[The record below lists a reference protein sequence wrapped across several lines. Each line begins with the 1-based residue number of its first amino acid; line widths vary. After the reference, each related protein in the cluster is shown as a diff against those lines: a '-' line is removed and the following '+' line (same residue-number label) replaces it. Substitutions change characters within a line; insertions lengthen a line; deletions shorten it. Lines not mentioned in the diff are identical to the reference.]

1 MRQFKLNASLSLTGT
16 VLIDLEAELSC
27 DAAVFVL
34 RLLQLDHFLRTETV
48 RAVGMRFEARLDLL
62 FVLPLGDL
70 CRLDC
75 ARGTWV
81 LELWDHVHLILLGLF
96 NLYLHVDG
104 VLGA

>member
-1 MRQFKLNASLSLTGT
+1 MNTGLSLTGT

-34 RLLQLDHFLRTETV
+34 RLLQLDHFLRTEAV
-48 RAVGMRFEARLDLL
+48 GAVGMRFETCLDLL

-70 CRLDC
+70 CGLDC
-75 ARGTWV
+75 AHGTRI
-81 LELWDHVHLILLGLF
+81 LELWDHVYLILLGLF
-96 NLYLHVDG
+96 DLYLHVDG